1 MDILFFV
8 LSAVVLYGAFQVVTH
23 THLVV
28 CALHLAGSMLALAG
42 LFFILG
48 AQFIAAVQVLVYA
61 GAVMV
66 LFVMVV
72 MLFNLKESNQQLFSS
87 WVGLKA
93 AIVFLF
99 TGLVAGVFPASM
111 YVLYPVTIKEVSPA
125 STVTLAKLLFS
136 EYLFA
141 FECVGVLLLVI
152 AVGAAVL
159 CLRPHPKE
167 NKWE

>member
-1 MDILFFV
+1 MDILFFI
-8 LSAVVLYGAFQVVTH
+8 LSAIVLYGAFQVITH

-48 AQFIAAVQVLVYA
+48 AHFIAAVQVLVYA

-66 LFVMVV
+66 LFIMVV
-72 MLFNLKESNQQLFSS
+72 MLFNLKESSQQVFSS
-87 WVGLKA
+87 WMGLKA
-93 AIVFLF
+93 AIVFF
-99 TGLVAGVFPASM
+99 FIGLVAGVFPASM
-111 YVLYPVTIKEVSPA
+111 FILYPFTIKEINSA
-125 STVTLAKLLFS
+125 STVNLAKLLFS

-159 CLRPHPKE
+159 CLRTNSKE
-167 NKWE
+167 NKW